1 MVLTSKWGRIAM
13 PMTNLI
19 NVCAQCRQTGQ
30 NADKI
35 PCHTSEVNYVC
46 MVLHCALSSTREG
59 EVFSQRGSGF
69 RQLCLLIPTK
79 RNPWHE
85 FITCSFV
92 DID

>member
-1 MVLTSKWGRIAM
+1 MLLHAAEIIWKSEILDFYVPVPFYG
-13 PMTNLI
+13 
-19 NVCAQCRQTGQ
+19 QTGR

-85 FITCSFV
+85 FITCSFI